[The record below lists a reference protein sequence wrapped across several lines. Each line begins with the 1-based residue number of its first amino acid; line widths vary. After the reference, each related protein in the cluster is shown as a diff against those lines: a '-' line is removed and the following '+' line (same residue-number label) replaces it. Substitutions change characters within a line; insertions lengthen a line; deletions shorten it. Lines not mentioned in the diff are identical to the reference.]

1 MPLYGLRQLQKVG
14 FDEAVYLYSYNFE
27 YWYPQWRLDSL
38 KKEGF
43 TYRCEPKAERYLP
56 TYFQEVVDHAND
68 STAGYI
74 YIHCWNG
81 WHQSGLLSAYTL
93 MQFCDYSNQRA
104 VKYWES
110 CTDGH
115 YKGYRKVKDKIRAFR
130 PMKGFSFTEEQ
141 KKKHCPCNKEFA
153 IKETTSKDD
162 QVNLSR
168 EDMMQKN
175 YSKKHVVKA
184 GDNLYK
190 ISKKYKTSISNIKRI
205 NGLKSDLIKV
215 GQILKVP

>member
-1 MPLYGLRQLQKVG
+1 M
-14 FDEAVYLYSYNFE
+14 
-27 YWYPQWRLDSL
+27 
-38 KKEGF
+38 
-43 TYRCEPKAERYLP
+43 
-56 TYFQEVVDHAND
+56 
-68 STAGYI
+68 
-74 YIHCWNG
+74 
-81 WHQSGLLSAYTL
+81 
-93 MQFCDYSNQRA
+93 
-104 VKYWES
+104 
-110 CTDGH
+110 
-115 YKGYRKVKDKIRAFR
+115 GYRMVNDNIRAFR

-190 ISKKYKTSISNIKRI
+190 ISKKYKTSISNIKII

-215 GQILKVP
+215 GQTLKVP